1 MSIFVRYY
9 AQGFT
14 QIYLDLL
21 ELWAGRVAGALTEDD
36 YTKKL
41 AQTGFNQIGIETAWL
56 YGLARERLSFLVR
69 GCCRQACQGARR
81 QRDGK
86 IGQGFARGATAF
98 LAWWTGFSYRP
109 RGSDSAFLTLPCA
122 VVEAKAKQKT
132 LLSITLSRYL

>member
-81 QRDGK
+81 QRDAK
-86 IGQGFARGATAF
+86 MARALRAALPLSSRGGRVSR
-98 LAWWTGFSYRP
+98 TGHADPIQPF
-109 RGSDSAFLTLPCA
+109 
-122 VVEAKAKQKT
+122 
-132 LLSITLSRYL
+132 

>member
-1 MSIFVRYY
+1 MSIVVRYY
-9 AQGFT
+9 AQGVT

-56 YGLARERLSFLVR
+56 YGLARERLSLFFR

-81 QRDGK
+81 QRDAK
-86 IGQGFARGATAF
+86 MARALRAALPLSSCGGRVSR
-98 LAWWTGFSYRP
+98 TGHADPIQPF
-109 RGSDSAFLTLPCA
+109 
-122 VVEAKAKQKT
+122 
-132 LLSITLSRYL
+132 